1 MANQIPSDPANEK
14 IAGLTQEQLN
24 VSRGQFTKINAQNE
38 ALGAVI
44 LELAASQAQQE
55 DIEARQ
61 IKREKFYRRRD
72 FIVNQVVARFQ
83 RVAAA
88 KAAIAAENQAER
100 DLIEQ
105 EAQVDAGLSVAK
117 NTNMLT
123 TLTGFMQRDIARL
136 SDFMMGNKLAEEE
149 NRREMLA
156 ALKDN
161 DGVGRREFKEK
172 KYSGFLKTLG
182 KVLLG
187 VPFFLVGFFQG
198 YFQQLGKVLKG
209 FANVSKWIDSKVFK
223 GFFGGLVNSIKT
235 FFTNIGG
242 KITAFF
248 KKIGSNKKV
257 QKAINVIKNIAERIR
272 TFFTNI
278 GGNNKVQKAINGIKN
293 IGERIRTFFTSIGD
307 NLSKS
312 KGFQKFLKFA
322 SRAKALGNIF
332 GKLFLPLK
340 IILGVFSFVKGFMK
354 GKEEGG
360 IIEGIKQGFLSLF
373 DTLVGSVL
381 MLAAN
386 ILSFVLKFLGFEN
399 AAESIKE
406 SFSMVI
412 DGIKGVFSGLV
423 DLVKGIFT
431 LDGALIMESLGK
443 IWDGIKNILMAGP
456 NAFMGLIKDI
466 FGADEE
472 GEGGLVNKIKSV
484 YERIKEFLA
493 APLEKIK
500 GFLNKLNPFS
510 KSNEEIQAEIEK
522 EKGRVYRSQLGE
534 NEYLGGEE
542 KGRAKSIARIEELR
556 AKLAQNGAEMAAI
569 EKENA
574 DMKAQSSGGSPTII
588 NNNYQVDNSQ
598 TNTATTFHQG
608 NMMDEGLVGAY

>member
-44 LELAASQAQQE
+44 LELAASQAQQD

-72 FIVNQVVARFQ
+72 FIVNQIVARFQ
-83 RVAAA
+83 RVAAK
-88 KAAIAAENQAER
+88 KAAIQSENQFNR

-105 EAQVDAGLSVAK
+105 KAQADAGLSIAK

-123 TLTGFMQRDIARL
+123 SLTGFMQRDIAQIAH
-136 SDFMMGNKLAEEE
+136 FMMGNKLAEEE
-149 NRREMLA
+149 KRREMLA

-161 DGVGRREFKEK
+161 DGVGRREFQEK

-209 FANVSKWIDSKVFK
+209 FANVSKWIDNKVFK
-223 GFFGGLVNSIKT
+223 GFFQGLGKSIKVAFSGINT
-235 FFTNIGG
+235 RISSLFS
-242 KITAFF
+242 KITN
-248 KKIGSNKKV
+248 NKAVAKG
-257 QKAINVIKNIAERIR
+257 IDFIKNIATRVGGI
-272 TFFTNI
+272 FTSI
-278 GGNNKVQKAINGIKN
+278 QNNKAVAKGIDFIKN
-293 IGERIRTFFTSIGD
+293 IATRVGGFFTSIQNKLVNG
-307 NLSKS
+307 
-312 KGFQKFLKFA
+312 KGFQKFLAFA
-322 SRAKALGNIF
+322 SKAKALGNIF

-360 IIEGIKQGFLSLF
+360 FIEGIKQGFLSLF

-443 IWDGIKNILMAGP
+443 IWDGVKNILMAGP

-500 GFLNKLNPFS
+500 GFLDKLNPFS

-542 KGRAKSIARIEELR
+542 KGRGNRGRTR

-598 TNTATTFHQG
+598 TNTATMFHQG
-608 NMMDEGLVGAY
+608 NMMDEGLVAVGG